1 MDSITV
7 TVDTESGSDE
17 ITLPLDIVDLYREEP
32 SENDAMIVADMVVMA
47 FTERAHA
54 LAHHGEG
61 ETEVDMDAI
70 EDEMLGA
77 FEDRFG
83 VTYAEATGHSH

>member
-7 TVDTESGSDE
+7 TVDTESGTDE

-61 ETEVDMDAI
+61 EADVDMEAI
-70 EDEMLGA
+70 EEEMLDA